1 MSKDTILRA
10 FVAVGLVA
18 VLGLVAVSVY
28 EGRYLEAVAISGLG
42 SIFAWFALVA
52 GKS

>member
-10 FVAVGLVA
+10 FVA

-42 SIFAWFALVA
+42 SIFAWFALGA
-52 GKS
+52 GKP